1 MLQTPRWSRSRGPC
15 AQVDTQGWTR
25 DLGAAVRRA
34 HRCVARRVAR
44 SHSSQPA
51 VLQTPGLITPGK
63 GPDTSPTPDGDARRG
78 VRPLY
83 LNLVPAARRA
93 ARGRHAV
100 ASVLRVPQTLLNGA
114 DVHQCWLRALLL
126 EAQAKKKDRTNRG
139 PSNGD
144 RARPLRSA
152 HGRSSVACGLDRL
165 ITKHERPSRFRLPSA
180 LRANQLAWAV
190 SRSSQMLRVVPVR

>member
-25 DLGAAVRRA
+25 DLGAAVCRA

-78 VRPLY
+78 VL
-83 LNLVPAARRA
+83 ARRSTA
-93 ARGRHAV
+93 TRAF
-100 ASVLRVPQTLLNGA
+100 ASVYGLACARHKPCLNGA
-114 DVHQCWLRALLL
+114 DVHQCWLRGLLL
-126 EAQAKKKDRTNRG
+126 EAKKKDRRTG
-139 PSNGD
+139 TVPAPS
-144 RARPLRSA
+144 ARP
-152 HGRSSVACGLDRL
+152 
-165 ITKHERPSRFRLPSA
+165 T
-180 LRANQLAWAV
+180 AV
-190 SRSSQMLRVVPVR
+190 